1 MNICHMCNGEPLPF
15 YEVSPEM
22 LAHIAEVHFPLR
34 CNKCSRIFE
43 DVSELSE
50 LGKCCKVAQSP
61 EFALKLSEIREESF
75 SSPVE
80 DKNKIIIENATPLT
94 QINQRWRR
102 KSREF
107 GKNDYEKVEP
117 GTVARQ
123 TSTPMQLSSIAAN
136 FTDSSSYNGSSI
148 QISSINCVSSCSSES
163 DEFSPP
169 LAPPKTK
176 TVAVPLSPKVNR
188 SRPKLPVQ
196 ATPLRQVMSKS
207 IQRAIAEHGHY
218 RNSAVQIQQRKMSFN
233 STNSSSEGTMSFMK
247 LPSGN
252 DSPLDLRMSPALRR
266 INEETKENKLEY
278 LPDPI
283 DLINFD
289 SELFESQKS
298 LLEIEH
304 FKVVIRRSE
313 IKSDSSAMT
322 SYKSVFSD
330 SGRSGS
336 MPEIQFTPKIVG
348 NNFNKKTISF
358 ESPDMEKTPGCLMP
372 IEDDGDEDVF
382 YTPRASPAKTSFFRH
397 ASTDTIIPIEDDV
410 EPTSNNNSKSKTIWN
425 LVSLFGD
432 NLKKFKKPEFVK
444 RAADYFSKR
453 SSEPDE
459 FPYKR
464 RRSSTSSNEFNLG
477 VTPAK
482 RQKIQ
487 GRKPISRLRQM
498 SLN

>member
-1 MNICHMCNGEPLPF
+1 MCNGESLPF
-15 YEVSPEM
+15 FEVSSEI
-22 LAHIAEVHFPLR
+22 LTHIAEVHFPLR
-34 CNKCSRIFE
+34 CSKCSRIFD

-50 LGKCCKVAQSP
+50 IGKCCKVAQSP
-61 EFALKLSEIREESF
+61 ELAMKLSEIREESY

-80 DKNKIIIENATPLT
+80 DKTKIIIENATPLT

-107 GKNDYEKVEP
+107 GKNEYEKEET
-117 GTVARQ
+117 GTVVRQ
-123 TSTPMQLSSIAAN
+123 TSTPMQLTSIAAN

-148 QISSINCVSSCSSES
+148 QISSINCISSCSSES

-169 LAPPKTK
+169 LPPPKT
-176 TVAVPLSPKVNR
+176 VAAPLSPKVNR

-218 RNSAVQIQQRKMSFN
+218 RNSKVQIQQRKMSFN
-233 STNSSSEGTMSFMK
+233 STNSSGECTTSFMK
-247 LPSGN
+247 LPGGN

-266 INEETKENKLEY
+266 INEETKENQLEY
-278 LPDPI
+278 HQEPG

-289 SELFESQKS
+289 SEYFESQNS
-298 LLEIEH
+298 HLEIEH

-336 MPEIQFTPKIVG
+336 MPEIQFTPKIAG
-348 NNFNKKTISF
+348 HNFYKKTISF
-358 ESPDMEKTPGCLMP
+358 ETPDMEKTPGCLMP
-372 IEDDGDEDVF
+372 IEDDGDEDDVF
-382 YTPRASPAKTSFFRH
+382 YTPRASPASKSFFRR
-397 ASTDTIIPIEDDV
+397 ASTDTIIPIEDET
-410 EPTSNNNSKSKTIWN
+410 EPGSNNSKSKTIWN

-444 RAADYFSKR
+444 RAADYFLKR

-459 FPYKR
+459 FPHKR
-464 RRSSTSSNEFNLG
+464 RRTSSTSSNDVNF
-477 VTPAK
+477 VVSPATK

-487 GRKPISRLRQM
+487 GRKPISRLRHM

>member
-1 MNICHMCNGEPLPF
+1 MSICHMCNGMPLPYF
-15 YEVSPEM
+15 EVSSEI
-22 LAHIAEVHFPLR
+22 LTHIAEVHFPLR

-43 DVSELSE
+43 DVSELSDI
-50 LGKCCKVAQSP
+50 GKCCKVAQSP
-61 EFALKLSEIREESF
+61 ELALKLSEIREESF
-75 SSPVE
+75 SSPVD
-80 DKNKIIIENATPLT
+80 DKIKIIIENVTPLT

-107 GKNDYEKVEP
+107 GKNDNDKAET
-117 GTVARQ
+117 GTVVRQ
-123 TSTPMQLSSIAAN
+123 TSTPMQVTSIAAN
-136 FTDSSSYNGSSI
+136 FTDSSSYNSI
-148 QISSINCVSSCSSES
+148 QISSINCISSCSSES

-169 LAPPKTK
+169 LPPPK
-176 TVAVPLSPKVNR
+176 AVPLSPKVNR

-218 RNSAVQIQQRKMSFN
+218 RNSKVQIQQRKMSFN
-233 STNSSSEGTMSFMK
+233 STNSSGESTMSFMK

-266 INEETKENKLEY
+266 INEETKENQLEY
-278 LPDPI
+278 HPEPD

-289 SELFESQKS
+289 SEYFESQNS
-298 LLEIEH
+298 HLEIEH

-336 MPEIQFTPKIVG
+336 MPEIQFTPKIAG
-348 NNFNKKTISF
+348 HNFYKKTISF
-358 ESPDMEKTPGCLMP
+358 ETPDIEKTPGCLMKN
-372 IEDDGDEDVF
+372 EDDDGDENDVF
-382 YTPRASPAKTSFFRH
+382 YTPRASPSTTSFFRR
-397 ASTDTIIPIEDDV
+397 ASTDTIIPIEDET
-410 EPTSNNNSKSKTIWN
+410 EPASNNNSKSKTIWN

-432 NLKKFKKPEFVK
+432 NLKKFKKPDFVK

-459 FPYKR
+459 FPHKR
-464 RRSSTSSNEFNLG
+464 RRTSSTSSNDVNFA
-477 VTPAK
+477 VSPATK

-487 GRKPISRLRQM
+487 GRKPISRLRHM